1 VKNRVLTRQ
10 HIENRYAHK
19 AFPKLLVVKEKHG
32 EEYYLINDIDAL
44 LRAALAIVLRRH
56 EEGYWYHKPE
66 KDKLK
71 EEVAEDVLVKLPSD
85 LYNKAMEAKQYNIKA
100 EKRFQQEMVAWEM
113 IQKAVNEKDGVSAFQ
128 VIDDRKDHEYETW
141 YLENLKIP

>member
-1 VKNRVLTRQ
+1 MKNRVLTRQ

-19 AFPKLLVVKEKHG
+19 AFPKLLVVTEKHG
-32 EEYYLINDIDAL
+32 EEYYLINDIDGL
-44 LRAALAIVLRRH
+44 LRAALAIVLRRS

-66 KDKLK
+66 KSKLK

-85 LYNKAMEAKQYNIKA
+85 LYAKAMEAKQYNIKI
-100 EKRFQQEMVAWEM
+100 EKDFQRDMVAWEM

-128 VIDDRKDHEYETW
+128 VIDDRKDYEYERW
-141 YLENLKIP
+141 ALENIKVP